1 MSIPNQQSYAQGKI
15 GHNKMKRDNKEY
27 RTFKVTME
35 LDKYEIIMTAIKE
48 IQQQYPNISDARALE
63 LIAGDYLAGK

>member
-1 MSIPNQQSYAQGKI
+1 
-15 GHNKMKRDNKEY
+15 MKRDNKEY